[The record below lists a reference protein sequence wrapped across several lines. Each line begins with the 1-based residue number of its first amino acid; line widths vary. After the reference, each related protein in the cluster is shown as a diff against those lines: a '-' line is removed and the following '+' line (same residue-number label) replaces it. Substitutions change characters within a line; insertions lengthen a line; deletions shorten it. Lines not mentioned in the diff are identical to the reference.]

1 MLVHTETQT
10 SKPAVGTLMYYR
22 KSNIPTTVQLL
33 STSMGMP
40 STNSNPHQ
48 PLQSTPLRHGSMS
61 MYDGSGAPVATGKPP

>member
-1 MLVHTETQT
+1 MLVHTETPT
-10 SKPAVGTLMYYR
+10 SKPTVGTLVYYS

-61 MYDGSGAPVATGKPP
+61 LYGSGAPVATGKPP